1 MQNHGH
7 VAPSRRR
14 ESFCKHPVV
23 QIPLRQELD
32 PTRNDQ
38 AFVVHLAPISTPAWH
53 HHTNH
58 FETFE
63 LYLLGSCPDI
73 HAPQVEGRPCQL
85 RDMQCLYSFWLR
97 LLIIY
102 NIESESNNTPWTRT
116 LRTPACRP
124 QRPDRPREERGPTKR
139 NPMPYIY
146 IYIYIH
152 SIYIYIYIH
161 ILKLI
166 LLIITCV
173 YIYIYI
179 YTHRERERERERDAS
194 GMQCPP
200 CHWHGQLFED
210 QNLFGVLTC
219 TEGTEELASTWWQRR
234 FTPLPCLSSLPLW
247 PWGTP
252 VRNQVFLTKLG
263 SLPCNVLRN
272 FVVVLWPSSVGYA
285 HLS

>member
-97 LLIIY
+97 LLHHLQHRVGVKQHALDT
-102 NIESESNNTPWTRT
+102 NSAHSCLPAATPRSTSRRTR
-116 LRTPACRP
+116 ADKKK
-124 QRPDRPREERGPTKR
+124 PDAI
-139 NPMPYIY
+139 YIY
-146 IYIYIH
+146 IYIYI
-152 SIYIYIYIH
+152 
-161 ILKLI
+161 
-166 LLIITCV
+166 V

-179 YTHRERERERERDAS
+179 YTYWNS
-194 GMQCPP
+194 
-200 CHWHGQLFED
+200 
-210 QNLFGVLTC
+210 
-219 TEGTEELASTWWQRR
+219 
-234 FTPLPCLSSLPLW
+234 
-247 PWGTP
+247 
-252 VRNQVFLTKLG
+252 
-263 SLPCNVLRN
+263 
-272 FVVVLWPSSVGYA
+272 YY
-285 HLS
+285 